1 MICGAW
7 YGKEKILEEIV
18 KKSFV
23 VTGITEDF
31 NKIKSKIKFTLPK
44 ELIP

>member
-1 MICGAW
+1 MIYDTW
-7 YGKEKILEEIV
+7 YDKEKILEEII